1 MGVSCSISA
10 GDGEKMFAHLKKEKV
25 MSIAFLLAL
34 ISALFVHPD
43 KEYLE
48 YVDVRVLALLFGLML
63 LVKGFQE
70 LGLFDLLIRRIFGK
84 VTNSRLLCQLLVM
97 LCFFSSMLITNDVAL
112 ITFVPFAILALRMC
126 HQEKR
131 MITVVV
137 LQTMAANLGS
147 MFTPIGN
154 PQNLYLFSVSGMTL
168 EAFFGTMI
176 FPTLLSFVLLLAV
189 TFLIPRDEICLKV
202 DGTGKKMNAKELV
215 LYTTLFL
222 ANLFVV
228 FRVLHYIPALLLTI
242 LGVLLLGNRKLFARV
257 DYALLMTFIGF
268 FIFVGNLGRIPTIRH
283 FVEQLLTG
291 RELVV
296 AAIFSQFLSNV
307 PAALMLSGFTTQ
319 YTKLLI
325 GVNVGGL
332 GTLIASMASLIS
344 YKVYAGQEDADIGKY
359 MLQFTIYNVV
369 GLIILLA
376 ASVCMMQ

>member
-10 GDGEKMFAHLKKEKV
+10 GDGEKMIAHLKKEKV

-147 MFTPIGN
+147 MFTP
-154 PQNLYLFSVSGMTL
+154 VSYTHLTL
-168 EAFFGTMI
+168 
-176 FPTLLSFVLLLAV
+176 PTKA
-189 TFLIPRDEICLKV
+189 
-202 DGTGKKMNAKELV
+202 
-215 LYTTLFL
+215 
-222 ANLFVV
+222 
-228 FRVLHYIPALLLTI
+228 
-242 LGVLLLGNRKLFARV
+242 
-257 DYALLMTFIGF
+257 
-268 FIFVGNLGRIPTIRH
+268 
-283 FVEQLLTG
+283 
-291 RELVV
+291 
-296 AAIFSQFLSNV
+296 
-307 PAALMLSGFTTQ
+307 
-319 YTKLLI
+319 
-325 GVNVGGL
+325 
-332 GTLIASMASLIS
+332 
-344 YKVYAGQEDADIGKY
+344 
-359 MLQFTIYNVV
+359 
-369 GLIILLA
+369 
-376 ASVCMMQ
+376 